1 MPWSCGRW
9 TVKEGLETAFVDAW
23 TEFARWSAQEFRG
36 GRAWLLRD
44 RAAPRTFLSVGPW
57 PDNELMASWRGS
69 PGFATRV
76 AGLRRLLES
85 FEPMTLDEV
94 ATSG

>member
-1 MPWSCGRW
+1 
-9 TVKEGLETAFVDAW
+9 
-23 TEFARWSAQEFRG
+23 
-36 GRAWLLRD
+36 
-44 RAAPRTFLSVGPW
+44 
-57 PDNELMASWRGS
+57 MASWRGS